1 MPFPVVYGIP
11 KYTSQEVLV
20 ALRRAIVASLTE
32 SMHTP
37 PEWNRPFFVADL
49 LGEPI
54 EPADGSKTIYV
65 RLDTAMFYGKSEDEV
80 GDLARK
86 ATAGLAVVIWKAF
99 SGQYKVEVFIGDL
112 NKNWKSLI
120 NAHDQQTVD

>member
-32 SMHTP
+32 TMHTP
-37 PEWNRPFFVADL
+37 VEWNRPFFVADL

-54 EPADGSKTIYV
+54 ERVDGSSTIYV
-65 RLDTAMFYGKSEDEV
+65 SLDTAMFYGKSEGEV
-80 GDLARK
+80 GNLARK
-86 ATAGLAVVIWKAF
+86 ATAGLAIVIWEAF
-99 SGQYKVEVFIGDL
+99 DGKYEVEVFVGNL
-112 NKNWKSLI
+112 NPYWKSLFK
-120 NAHDQQTVD
+120 AKVPDRTD